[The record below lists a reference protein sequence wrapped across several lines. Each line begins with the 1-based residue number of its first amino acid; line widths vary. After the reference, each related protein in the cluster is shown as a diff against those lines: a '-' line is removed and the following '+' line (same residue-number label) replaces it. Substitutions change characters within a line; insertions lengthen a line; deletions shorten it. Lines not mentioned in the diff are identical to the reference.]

1 MNVAIIGAGLAGL
14 ACACELADAGHR
26 VTLFERRPWAGGKAY
41 SFVDDETGETVDN
54 GQHIFMTCT
63 TAYIEF
69 LRRIGTLHL
78 TKRQGRLRVA
88 VFDARGRRSDL
99 AAVSLPPPLHLLPSF
114 ATYRHLSLADRA
126 RVARGVS
133 AITRVSA
140 DRRAD
145 FDDVTFGDWLR
156 RNGQSGRV
164 IREFWDL
171 IVVPALNCRS
181 DDASAAQA
189 LFLFHEGF
197 LASAESAAVGVPM
210 AGLSE
215 LHAEPAVRYIEARGG
230 QIVAR
235 SAIESIDLRGGRV
248 EAIVTAGGERL
259 VFDGYV
265 SALPPAQLLG
275 VLPEYARAKPPFSWL
290 SDIRTSPIVNLHL
303 WFDRPVTGVDFAAFT
318 GSDLQ
323 WVFNRT
329 RIAGEEARGEE
340 HLVLSQSAAAR
351 YLDLDKAQL
360 LELLL
365 PQLRSALPAAHAATL
380 KRSVLIKEP
389 DATFVPSPGLR
400 RPGAATPIENLFLAG
415 AYTDTGW
422 PATMESAVRSG
433 VQAAGAVAAWSPRSH
448 PAPVTVA

>member
-14 ACACELADAGHR
+14 ACGCELADAGHR
-26 VTLFERRPWAGGKAY
+26 VTLLERRPWAGGKAY

-63 TAYIEF
+63 TAYIDF

-78 TKRQGRLRVA
+78 TKRQRRLRVA

-99 AAVSLPPPLHLLPSF
+99 AAMPLPPPLHLLPSF

-126 RVARGVS
+126 RVARGVA
-133 AITRVSA
+133 AITRVSPKCR
-140 DRRAD
+140 DD
-145 FDDVTFGDWLR
+145 FDGVTFGDWLR
-156 RNGQSGRV
+156 RNGQSERV
-164 IREFWDL
+164 LRNFWDL

-197 LASAESAAVGVPM
+197 LASDESAAVGVPM
-210 AGLSE
+210 VGLSE
-215 LHAEPAVRYIEARGG
+215 LHAEPAVRYIESRGG
-230 QIVAR
+230 QLVAR
-235 SAIESIDLRGGRV
+235 SAVESIDVRDGRV
-248 EAIVTAGGERL
+248 DAIVTAAGERL
-259 VFDGYV
+259 AFDAYI
-265 SALPPAQLLG
+265 SALPAAQLLAL
-275 VLPEYARAKPPFSWL
+275 LPESARAQPPFSSL
-290 SDIRTSPIVNLHL
+290 NAMRMSPIVNLHL
-303 WFDRPVTGVDFAAFT
+303 WFDRPVLGIDFAAFT

-323 WVFNRT
+323 WAFNRT
-329 RIAGEEARGEE
+329 RIAGAEGSDEE
-340 HLVLSQSAAAR
+340 HLVLSQSAADR
-351 YLDLDKAQL
+351 YIDLDKAQL

-365 PQLRSALPAAHAATL
+365 PQLQRALPAARAAQLT
-380 KRSVLIKEP
+380 RSVLIKEP

-400 RPGAATPIENLFLAG
+400 RPGASTPVENLFLAG

-433 VQAAGAVAAWSPRSH
+433 EQAARTIAAWSPQSH
-448 PAPVTVA
+448 PAPATVA

>member
-14 ACACELADAGHR
+14 ACGCELADAGHR

-63 TAYIEF
+63 TAYMDF

-78 TKRQGRLRVA
+78 TKRQRRLRVA

-99 AAVSLPPPLHLLPSF
+99 AAMPLPAPLHLLPSF

-126 RVARGVS
+126 RVARGVA
-133 AITRVSA
+133 AITRVSPK
-140 DRRAD
+140 RRDD
-145 FDDVTFGDWLR
+145 FDGVTFGEWLR
-156 RNGQSGRV
+156 RNGQSESV
-164 IREFWDL
+164 IRDFWDL

-210 AGLSE
+210 VGLSE
-215 LHAEPAVRYIEARGG
+215 LHAEPAVRYIESRGG
-230 QIVAR
+230 QCVTR
-235 SAIESIDLRGGRV
+235 SAIESVDVRDGRV
-248 EAIVTAGGERL
+248 EAMVNAGGERL
-259 VFDGYV
+259 VFDAYV

-275 VLPEYARAKPPFSWL
+275 VLPEDVRTQAPFSSL
-290 SDIRTSPIVNLHL
+290 PAIRMSPIVNLHL
-303 WFDRPVTGVDFAAFT
+303 WFDRPALGIDFAAFT

-329 RIAGEEARGEE
+329 RIAGADGEE
-340 HLVLSQSAAAR
+340 HLVLSQSAADR
-351 YLDLDKAQL
+351 YVDLDKARM

-365 PQLRSALPAAHAATL
+365 PQLQRALPAARSAQLT
-380 KRSVLIKEP
+380 RSVLIKEP
-389 DATFVPSPGLR
+389 DATFVPAPGLR

-433 VQAAGAVAAWSPRSH
+433 VQAAGAVAAWSPQSH

>member
-14 ACACELADAGHR
+14 ACGCELADAGHR
-26 VTLFERRPWAGGKAY
+26 VTLLERRPWAGGKAY
-41 SFVDDETGETVDN
+41 SFVDDETGGTVDN

-63 TAYIEF
+63 TAYIDF

-78 TKRQGRLRVA
+78 TKRQRRLRVA
-88 VFDARGRRSDL
+88 VFDAQGRRSDL
-99 AAVSLPPPLHLLPSF
+99 AAVPLPPPLHLLPSF

-126 RVARGVS
+126 RVARGVL
-133 AITRVSA
+133 AITRVSP
-140 DRRAD
+140 DRRND

-156 RNGQSGRV
+156 GNGQSESVVRD
-164 IREFWDL
+164 FWDL

-210 AGLSE
+210 AGLSQ
-215 LHAEPAVRYIEARGG
+215 LHAEPAVRYIESRGG
-230 QIVAR
+230 QLVTR
-235 SAIESIDLRGGRV
+235 SAIEIIDVRDGRV
-248 EAIVTAGGERL
+248 EAIVTAAGERL
-259 VFDGYV
+259 VFDAYI
-265 SALPPAQLLG
+265 SALPPVQLLG
-275 VLPEYARAKPPFSWL
+275 VLPESSRAQPPFSSL
-290 SDIRTSPIVNLHL
+290 NVIRMSPIVNLHL
-303 WFDRPVTGVDFAAFT
+303 WFDRPVLGIDFAAFA

-323 WVFNRT
+323 WAFNRT
-329 RIAGEEARGEE
+329 RIAGAEDSGEE
-340 HLVLSQSAAAR
+340 HLVLSQSAADR
-351 YLDLDKAQL
+351 YADLDKAQL
-360 LELLL
+360 LDLLM
-365 PQLRSALPAAHAATL
+365 PQLRRALPAARSSHL
-380 KRSVLIKEP
+380 MRSVLIKEP

-433 VQAAGAVAAWSPRSH
+433 IQAARTVAAWSPQTH
-448 PAPVTVA
+448 PAPATVA